1 MLYRMENSLLV
12 IALGCLPFATATGQR
27 ATAKACA
34 WVSGSQ
40 PLSTQCEAHSSSSN
54 AAAHASRSDSRSD
67 NPSDPRREHH
77 ADATGQAHAQ
87 FGGVHV
93 HAFGSSEGSLRATAS
108 AEATTSDQVTFTPI
122 QKAHKGLGNWAAHS
136 LMLVVYGGR
145 CNGTQGVADG
155 SFRSSCSGRLSFG
168 GMAEPVELEVP
179 GIYWRTLPIKIGH
192 SYSVALRA
200 TVEGA
205 AYQGAFNGNF
215 SAEGRVYLIPPQGHR
230 VKSANGWDYVP
241 PREITDKCPPPPG
254 GGAKVC
260 RH

>member
-1 MLYRMENSLLV
+1 MLYRMESNLLV
-12 IALGCLPFATATGQR
+12 LVIGCLPFSTATGQR

-54 AAAHASRSDSRSD
+54 AAAHASRSDSKSH
-67 NPSDPRREHH
+67 NPSDPRREHY

-93 HAFGSSEGSLRATAS
+93 HAFGSSEGSFRATAS
-108 AEATTSDQVTFTPI
+108 ARATTNDQVAFTPI
-122 QKAHKGLGNWAAHS
+122 QKARKGLRNRAAHS
-136 LMLVVYGGR
+136 LMLVVYGGK

-155 SFRSSCSGRLSFG
+155 TLRSTCSGHLSLS
-168 GMAEPVELEVP
+168 GMAEAVELRIP
-179 GIYWRTLPIKIGH
+179 GIYWRSLPIKTGH
-192 SYSVALRA
+192 SYPVVLLA

-205 AYQGAFNGNF
+205 AYQGAFSGNF
-215 SAEGRVYLIPPQGHR
+215 STAGRVYFVPPKGHR

-241 PREITDKCPPPPG
+241 PKEITDKCPAPHG

-260 RH
+260 RN

>member
-1 MLYRMENSLLV
+1 MLYRMANSLLV
-12 IALGCLPFATATGQR
+12 LALGCLPFATATGQR

-54 AAAHASRSDSRSD
+54 AAADASRSDSKSH

-77 ADATGQAHAQ
+77 AYATGQAHAQ

-93 HAFGSSEGSLRATAS
+93 HAFGSSEGSFRAAAS
-108 AEATTSDQVTFTPI
+108 ADATTNDQVAFAPI
-122 QKAHKGLGNWAAHS
+122 QKARKGLRNRAAHS
-136 LMLVVYGGR
+136 LLLVVYGGK

-155 SFRSSCSGRLSFG
+155 TLRSACSGRLSLS
-168 GMAEPVELEVP
+168 GMAEPVELQVP
-179 GIYWRTLPIKIGH
+179 GTYWRTLPIKIGH
-192 SYSVALRA
+192 SYPVALLA

-215 SAEGRVYLIPPQGHR
+215 SATGRVYFIPPKGHT

-260 RH
+260 RD